1 MKKERFEQATRANYD
16 LTKELSDEFS
26 ERVKFIL
33 DLGIHKLEHKNI
45 KSTNDLMNLIYRLNS
60 VHRLH
65 LQLKEKFFS
74 KNIVDIIMM
83 SESDDVVAFYYSDRL
98 KIEFDNSLKYD
109 LSQFENEAHFLSEN
123 QQLAMCKKALK
134 TGIKDS
140 KGCHQVVVLYD
151 ESNDV
156 YTLVRRTNSKIV
168 YQLKDYGVTWDYAD
182 KD

>member
-1 MKKERFEQATRANYD
+1 MEKERFEQATRLNYD

-26 ERVKFIL
+26 ERVRVIL

-45 KSTNDLMNLIYRLNS
+45 RSTNDLMNLIYRLNS

-65 LQLKEKFFS
+65 LQLKDKFFEKS
-74 KNIVDIIMM
+74 IVDIIMQ
-83 SESDDVVAFYYSDRL
+83 SESGDVVAFYYSDRL
-98 KIEFDNSLKYD
+98 KIEFDNSLKHD

-134 TGIKDS
+134 NGIKDA
-140 KGCHQVVVLYD
+140 KVRHQVVVLYD
-151 ESNDV
+151 ELNDV
-156 YTLVRRTNSKIV
+156 YTLMRCKNSKIV